1 MLARKIA
8 EAQAKSAD
16 NATGT
21 PQRSTRPARQ
31 PDASMQRD
39 VAWDFNKIPLLT
51 PDRLQPKLK
60 VGAVDDPLER
70 EADRVADQAIRQTDS
85 AASTSPPST
94 NHAKESSADRSE
106 IESRVVEHGLTG
118 GGEPLSASLRAKMEP
133 RLGFDFGRIR
143 IHTNSSASRSAERLS
158 ANAYALGADIVFR
171 SGAYAP
177 GSTDG
182 KWLLAHELTHIAQ
195 QGAAARFA
203 QMPFTRSAG
212 PSAPAAQLIS
222 RGNSRVV
229 QKDEA
234 AGASLPSRD
243 LMTPDYS
250 QMTWQQLLPRA
261 HGANGAR
268 ITKIDLHTP
277 ENKIDAWA
285 REAAPT
291 LNYAKGKDTDT
302 RRLHRKAAL
311 EEHREQKLWV

>member
-1 MLARKIA
+1 M
-8 EAQAKSAD
+8 
-16 NATGT
+16 
-21 PQRSTRPARQ
+21 
-31 PDASMQRD
+31 
-39 VAWDFNKIPLLT
+39 
-51 PDRLQPKLK
+51 
-60 VGAVDDPLER
+60 
-70 EADRVADQAIRQTDS
+70 
-85 AASTSPPST
+85 
-94 NHAKESSADRSE
+94 
-106 IESRVVEHGLTG
+106 
-118 GGEPLSASLRAKMEP
+118 
-133 RLGFDFGRIR
+133 
-143 IHTNSSASRSAERLS
+143 
-158 ANAYALGADIVFR
+158 FR